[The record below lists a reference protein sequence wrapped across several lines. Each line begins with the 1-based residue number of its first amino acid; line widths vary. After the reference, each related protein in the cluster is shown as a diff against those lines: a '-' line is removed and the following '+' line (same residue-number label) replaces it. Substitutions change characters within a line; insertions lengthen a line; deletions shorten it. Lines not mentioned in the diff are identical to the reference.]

1 MVVEWKDGCFSIPA
15 YTAMEE
21 ALEVLERGNLQEM
34 TRYSAI
40 QTLKAIRR
48 TRFYDVRSELFPLDR
63 EEFENITEYIFN
75 VFCEIALTT
84 DK

>member
-1 MVVEWKDGCFSIPA
+1 MKQGQTF
-15 YTAMEE
+15 
-21 ALEVLERGNLQEM
+21 EVLERGNLQDI

-48 TRFYDVRSELFPLDR
+48 TRFYDVRSELFPLDKD
-63 EEFENITEYIFN
+63 EFENITEYIFN